1 LFKEGKLISYEDIT
15 MEDIPGGPE
24 EGYVKAQEIKP
35 LVAEEIKRLMIAG
48 KIDIRVDVYV
58 TFKGDRR
65 ALIDIEAL
73 ARANYGEDV
82 RGNNVELPPEIE
94 YLRK

>member
-1 LFKEGKLISYEDIT
+1 MMF
-15 MEDIPGGPE
+15 PGV
-24 EGYVKAQEIKP
+24 VKRATLRLQEIKP
-35 LVAEEIKRLMIAG
+35 LVAAEIKRLMIAG
-48 KIDIRVDVYV
+48 KIDIRMDVYV
-58 TFKGDRR
+58 TFNGDRR
-65 ALIDIEAL
+65 ALKDIEAL